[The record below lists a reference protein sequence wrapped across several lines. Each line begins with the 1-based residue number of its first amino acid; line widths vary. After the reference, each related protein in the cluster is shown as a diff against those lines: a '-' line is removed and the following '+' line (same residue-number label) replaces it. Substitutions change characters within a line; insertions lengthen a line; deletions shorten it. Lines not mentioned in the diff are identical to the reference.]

1 MYEDYLESFVFK
13 TAKFIAMKLFGRVR
27 KPKNESEN
35 ENEDEKEEAENPKK
49 ENDLNDEQISS
60 LATLVEQ
67 SNLDD
72 DENNEEVEKMLDDL
86 MKKNRE
92 EKLKK
97 EKDQAARLE
106 YDSLTEGLDEINFH
120 FPLFFLLI
128 VITILGIPSSIT
140 WAKNYHYSRI
150 LSPDPFKIPATICLV
165 ALGFLWQLNTPRN
178 M

>member
-13 TAKFIAMKLFGRVR
+13 TAKFIAMKLFGRDR
-27 KPKNESEN
+27 KSKN
-35 ENEDEKEEAENPKK
+35 ENEKENDKTDAAEEPKK
-49 ENDLNDEQISS
+49 EDDLNNEQSS
-60 LATLVEQ
+60 LAALVSAQE
-67 SNLDD
+67 NLDE
-72 DENNEEVEKMLDDL
+72 DENTEEIEKMLDDL
-86 MKKNRE
+86 MKRQRE

-120 FPLFFLLI
+120 FPIFFLLI

>member
-13 TAKFIAMKLFGRVR
+13 TAKLIAMKLFGRVR
-27 KPKNESEN
+27 KPKNED
-35 ENEDEKEEAENPKK
+35 EDEAKSDEEPKND
-49 ENDLNDEQISS
+49 ENDLNDEQTSN
-60 LATLVEQ
+60 ALVEK
-67 SNLDD
+67 SNSQENSDE
-72 DENNEEVEKMLDDL
+72 DENTEEVEKMLDDL
-86 MKKNRE
+86 MKKQRE

-97 EKDQAARLE
+97 DKDQAARLE

-120 FPLFFLLI
+120 FPIFFLLI